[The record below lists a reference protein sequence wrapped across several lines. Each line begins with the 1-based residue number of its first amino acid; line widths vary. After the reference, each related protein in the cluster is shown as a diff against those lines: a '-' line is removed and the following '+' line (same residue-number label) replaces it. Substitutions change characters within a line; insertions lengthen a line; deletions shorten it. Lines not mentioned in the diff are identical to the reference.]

1 MYKTMKK
8 IYQVPALTVEQMA
21 ECMPIAASPAVTIN
35 KEGNIAAEG
44 VEVKSAGE
52 WEDIWE

>member
-1 MYKTMKK
+1 MTMKK

-21 ECMPIAASPAVTIN
+21 ECMPIAASAPQITVNTDENVDASD
-35 KEGNIAAEG
+35 

-52 WEDIWE
+52 WGDIWE

>member
-1 MYKTMKK
+1 MKK

-21 ECMPIAASPAVTIN
+21 ECMPIAASPQITVNTDENVDAN
-35 KEGNIAAEG
+35 D

-52 WEDIWE
+52 WGDIWE